1 MISFVLIDSSNNLP
15 SLVLSDEIDQINQ
28 VLTSSCSLIDFVLDL
43 TLWSCTDNI
52 SLLEVSTGGREFVT
66 LCGSELGSDWMTGGS
81 VGGAC

>member
-1 MISFVLIDSSNNLP
+1 MISFMSVDSSNNLP
-15 SLVLSDEIDQINQ
+15 SLVFSDKMDLINKE
-28 VLTSSCSLIDFVLDL
+28 LTSSCSLIDFVLDL

-66 LCGSELGSDWMTGGS
+66 VCGSELGSDWMTGGS

>member
-52 SLLEVSTGGREFVT
+52 SLLEVSKGGREFVT

>member
-1 MISFVLIDSSNNLP
+1 MINFMLVDSYNNLP
-15 SLVLSDEIDQINQ
+15 SLVFSDKMDLINKE
-28 VLTSSCSLIDFVLDL
+28 LTSSCSLIDFVLDL

-66 LCGSELGSDWMTGGS
+66 VCGSELGSDWMTGGS